1 MHAPRA
7 GQRRWRARG
16 RTVGFLRGK
25 CAAFGAFERTL
36 GRRRYAAEVVVAFSA
51 MAAGGAGG
59 EEAVGG
65 DKPDG
70 EGYPERD
77 GESAGE
83 GRVGPA
89 AVRRGPA
96 RGPGPLAAAR
106 APRNTTG
113 HWDGGWVAWGGGH
126 REDPPRVDERALVQ
140 SEHVAAG
147 VDGERPEE
155 AEEVAQQRG
164 RTQRDAGPGQG
175 VPNFGAGEHGLS
187 LPPGGARSAQRDAC
201 PHSGPV
207 IA

>member
-83 GRVGPA
+83 GRGGPA
-89 AVRRGPA
+89 AGPRGPS
-96 RGPGPLAAAR
+96 
-106 APRNTTG
+106 
-113 HWDGGWVAWGGGH
+113 GGAG
-126 REDPPRVDERALVQ
+126 PPRRRRCATKHHWQL
-140 SEHVAAG
+140 G
-147 VDGERPEE
+147 
-155 AEEVAQQRG
+155 RG
-164 RTQRDAGPGQG
+164 LGYLGW
-175 VPNFGAGEHGLS
+175 GAS
-187 LPPGGARSAQRDAC
+187 GGSATRR
-201 PHSGPV
+201 
-207 IA
+207 